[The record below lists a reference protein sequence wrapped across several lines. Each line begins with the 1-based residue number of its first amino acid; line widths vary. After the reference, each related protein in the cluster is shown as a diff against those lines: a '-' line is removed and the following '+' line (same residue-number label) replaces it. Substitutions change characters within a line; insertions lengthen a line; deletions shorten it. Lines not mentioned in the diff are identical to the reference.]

1 MFMATMDKAGIV
13 ISIIVVVIGVG
24 FAVISSSLVSDTE
37 YKTSKD
43 GKQEMIAEML
53 MAKKTIEDVKQTAED
68 VEETLEKG
76 KQSAE
81 EIVKLSKEL
90 TTSKLP
96 SRLVS
101 IPEGTAIP
109 GCEEAD
115 KCYDPPTLVIFK
127 GGEVIW
133 KNNDNSAH
141 TVTSGNIIEG
151 PDRLFDS
158 GLIMSGD
165 TFSYRFDETGQY
177 SYFCM
182 IHPWAKASVTVK

>member
-1 MFMATMDKAGIV
+1 MTTMDKIGIV

-24 FAVISSSLVSDTE
+24 FVAVSSSLVSDTE
-37 YKTSKD
+37 SKTSKD
-43 GKQEMIAEML
+43 GKQEIIAEML
-53 MAKKTIEDVKQTAED
+53 MAKKTIEDAKQTAED

-81 EIVKLSKEL
+81 EIVDLSKEL
-90 TTSKLP
+90 ATSKLP

-115 KCYDPPTLVIFK
+115 KCYDPPTLIIFK

>member
-1 MFMATMDKAGIV
+1 MFMTTMDKIGIV

-24 FAVISSSLVSDTE
+24 FVAVSSSLVSDTE
-37 YKTSKD
+37 SKTSKD
-43 GKQEMIAEML
+43 GKQEIIAEML
-53 MAKKTIEDVKQTAED
+53 MAKKTIEDAKQTAED

-81 EIVKLSKEL
+81 EIVDLSKEL
-90 TTSKLP
+90 ATSKLP

-115 KCYDPPTLVIFK
+115 KYDPPTLIIFK